1 MNLQKGATLPVPKQ
15 DDEDKFYFSI
25 VDDNEHGF
33 WLGIQ
38 KSNGEWK
45 TDSGLPVTY
54 GIYGDE
60 DLPWRHS
67 MELLKY
73 DDVYASGFREES
85 SWTGDLRDPKWY
97 TWNEDEA
104 NGETLNTI
112 CTYVCRLH
120 NIY

>member
-38 KSNGEWK
+38 KTSNGWE
-45 TDSGLPVTY
+45 TDYGLPVTY
-54 GIYGDE
+54 GIYGDQ
-60 DLPWRHS
+60 DLPWGS
-67 MELLKY
+67 LWQLGTI
-73 DDVYASGFREES
+73 YASGYRVKGPLS
-85 SWTGDLRDPKWY
+85 GHLYDPKWY
-97 TWNEDEA
+97 PLNEDEA